1 MLYKIICFALCFIL
15 FDAPKICAIG
25 TSAVSA
31 IVIETSG
38 NTVIYQKNPHK
49 KLPMAS
55 TTKIMTALCAIE
67 AGNIDR
73 TITVDP
79 KAVGIEGSSIYL
91 AKGERLTIREL
102 LYGLMLNSGNDAAA
116 AIAYA
121 VSGSI
126 EDFAAL
132 MNQTAQKIG
141 AKNTCFENP
150 SGLDSKNHYTTAY
163 DLAIIT
169 SYALKIPA
177 FAEIV
182 STYKKTIPNGDKD
195 YDRQLKNHNKLLKMY
210 DGATGVKTGYTKKCG
225 RCLVSSAQR
234 DNVELVAVTLNDG
247 NDWMDHMAMLDY
259 GFASVKSKTIVK
271 KGDYIATIPV
281 KDGAEPYVKLVAAN
295 DVNVTLKTDEKCDVE
310 IKYDIQSEAIAPI
323 NYGSV
328 FGQMHIFVNGKKVG
342 VAQACSQKAI
352 AVEQKHTVANIYTV
366 LLDLWSD
373 MMYN

>member
-1 MLYKIICFALCFIL
+1 ML

-38 NTVIYQKNPHK
+38 NTIIYEKNAHK

-73 TITVDP
+73 TITVDDR
-79 KAVGIEGSSIYL
+79 AVGIEGSSIYL
-91 AKGERLTIREL
+91 ARGERLTIREL

-141 AKNTCFENP
+141 AKDTCFENP

-225 RCLVSSAQR
+225 RCLVSSAKR

-247 NDWMDHMAMLDY
+247 NDWNDHITMLDY
-259 GFASVKSKTIVK
+259 GFENVTSKTIVK

-281 KDGAEPYVKLVAAN
+281 KDGAEPYVKLVASDDA
-295 DVNVTLKTDEKCDVE
+295 NVTLKANQKCEVQ
-310 IKYDIQSEAIAPI
+310 IKYDIQSEAIAPV

-328 FGQMHIFVNGKKVG
+328 FGQMHVFVNGKQTG
-342 VAQACSQKAI
+342 IIEAEAQRAI
-352 AVEQKHTVANIYTV
+352 AVEQKHGVIQIYSV
-366 LLDLWSD
+366 LLDLWTD